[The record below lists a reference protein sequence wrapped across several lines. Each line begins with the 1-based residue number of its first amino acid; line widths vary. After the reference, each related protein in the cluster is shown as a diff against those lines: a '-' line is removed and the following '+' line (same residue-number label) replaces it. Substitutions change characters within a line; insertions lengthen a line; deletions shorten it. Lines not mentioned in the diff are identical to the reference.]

1 MGDHQEISMGGS
13 CSAEDRKQV
22 DANTKKIEELQIQ
35 IAALQKFTEL
45 RAVVHASEQ
54 NAASR
59 QSLQTDFSADE
70 NAAKKMEEE
79 YAKAAEEKHKE
90 RQAKAGLI
98 FKAADADEN
107 GELSI
112 EEIAKYVSDNADA
125 KELLGE
131 KGCTAMLGRKEK
143 FTKEQFE
150 DFYIANCGY

>member
-79 YAKAAEEKHKE
+79 YAKAA
-90 RQAKAGLI
+90 
-98 FKAADADEN
+98 DEN

-150 DFYIANCGY
+150 DFSLPTVDTERTKT

>member
-59 QSLQTDFSADE
+59 QSLQTDFSAD
-70 NAAKKMEEE
+70 
-79 YAKAAEEKHKE
+79 
-90 RQAKAGLI
+90 
-98 FKAADADEN
+98 ADEN

-112 EEIAKYVSDNADA
+112 EEIAKYVSDNADG

-131 KGCTAMLGRKEK
+131 KGC
-143 FTKEQFE
+143 
-150 DFYIANCGY
+150 